1 MQHWK
6 KKKNASGRWPRR
18 SFIKDANLKS
28 REIGLCDTIFQ
39 TFEIHKTMWA
49 KRAELTFVT
58 KIQTIFKSNS
68 KEVESLNFAAKF
80 EKNYYFL
87 MFNFR
92 LNKIWNR
99 LNFTAK
105 KEYVNYTMLSSKSVI
120 PYGQV
125 YVTRLYADI
134 L

>member
-1 MQHWK
+1 
-6 KKKNASGRWPRR
+6 
-18 SFIKDANLKS
+18 
-28 REIGLCDTIFQ
+28 
-39 TFEIHKTMWA
+39 MWA

-68 KEVESLNFAAKF
+68 QEVESLNFGAKF